1 MTLATRRIAVARCLS
16 RPLSNGAGKSE
27 SMESPLNVP
36 PELLRQADA
45 IFARLIASP
54 ELLELG
60 RGYGL
65 RFGGAVMLADRY
77 GEAGKRAAANMV
89 ELDY

>member
-1 MTLATRRIAVARCLS
+1 
-16 RPLSNGAGKSE
+16 
-27 SMESPLNVP
+27 MENPLNVP

-45 IFARLIASP
+45 IFAALIASP
-54 ELLELG
+54 ELLEVG

-65 RFGGAVMLADRY
+65 RFGISPLGAVLLADRY